1 MYVTELLKAGIVKA
15 GIVKAGIDKA
25 GIILLVL
32 A

>member
-1 MYVTELLKAGIVKA
+1 MYVTELIKAGIVKA